1 MLIREKASPS
11 PRIGNSQNQDPKC
24 PDLWERNF
32 CHERCFKPRGYN
44 SPRGSMSPRC
54 THAVEQIGNVFEMM
68 DGLMIKV
75 DEAMSPILK
84 NLDEFFAY

>member
-1 MLIREKASPS
+1 
-11 PRIGNSQNQDPKC
+11 
-24 PDLWERNF
+24 
-32 CHERCFKPRGYN
+32 
-44 SPRGSMSPRC
+44 MSPRC